1 MSKMYRIPLS
11 IMQMSHNGVA
21 SEAPAK
27 NSSQASFDDEV
38 KTYKLPP
45 EEVERLLKAEY
56 GDKLEA
62 VNLNNA
68 GKQRLKSPHHSAFH

>member
-11 IMQMSHNGVA
+11 IMQTSHDGLTSGTMGKSSTQAGV
-21 SEAPAK
+21 
-27 NSSQASFDDEV
+27 DDEV

-45 EEVERLLKAEY
+45 EEVEKLLRAEY

-62 VNLNNA
+62 VNLQNI
-68 GKQRLKSPHHSAFH
+68 GKQRTKNPYHSAFH

>member
-21 SEAPAK
+21 SEASAK
-27 NSSQASFDDEV
+27 NSSQASAEDEV
-38 KTYKLPP
+38 KTYKLTP

-68 GKQRLKSPHHSAFH
+68 GKQRFKSPHHTAFH

>member
-11 IMQMSHNGVA
+11 IMQTAHAGLTTVA
-21 SEAPAK
+21 VGKSSTPARV
-27 NSSQASFDDEV
+27 DDEV

-45 EEVERLLKAEY
+45 EEVEKLLRAEY

-62 VNLNNA
+62 VNLHIS
-68 GKQRLKSPHHSAFH
+68 GKQRVKTPHHTAFH

>member
-11 IMQMSHNGVA
+11 IMQMSHSGVA
-21 SEAPAK
+21 PEAATK
-27 NSSQASFDDEV
+27 NSTQAGFDDEV

-62 VNLNNA
+62 VNFNNT
-68 GKQRLKSPHHSAFH
+68 GKQRSRTPHHSAFH

>member
-11 IMQMSHNGVA
+11 IMQMSHNGVS
-21 SEAPAK
+21 SEAVAK
-27 NSSQASFDDEV
+27 NSIKASFDDEV

-62 VNLNNA
+62 VNFNNT
-68 GKQRLKSPHHSAFH
+68 GKQRSKTPHHSAFH

>member
-11 IMQMSHNGVA
+11 IMQTSHDGLTSVTVG
-21 SEAPAK
+21 K
-27 NSSQASFDDEV
+27 NSTQARVDDDV

-45 EEVERLLKAEY
+45 EEVESLLRAEY

-62 VNLNNA
+62 VNLHNS
-68 GKQRLKSPHHSAFH
+68 GKQRVKNPHHTAFH

>member
-21 SEAPAK
+21 SEASAK
-27 NSSQASFDDEV
+27 NSSQASAEDEV
-38 KTYKLPP
+38 KIYKLPP

-62 VNLNNA
+62 VNLNNT
-68 GKQRLKSPHHSAFH
+68 GKQRSKTPHHTAFH

>member
-21 SEAPAK
+21 SEVLAK
-27 NSSQASFDDEV
+27 NSNQASADDEV
-38 KTYKLPP
+38 KTYKLPT

-62 VNLNNA
+62 VNLSNA
-68 GKQRLKSPHHSAFH
+68 RKQKSPHYTPFH